1 MSLRPEPPPIGE
13 FLSGGLLGWILR
25 AGLLGAVLVTFMLAG
40 CQDDPI
46 LSPENVEDTG
56 TGGSYGRLTV
66 PKETDGVGE
75 ASSATEKTGSDRRE
89 NPERF

>member
-1 MSLRPEPPPIGE
+1 MSLRPEPSPTGG
-13 FLSGGLLGWILR
+13 LVSDGLLGWMMR
-25 AGLLGAVLVTFMLAG
+25 AGLLGAVLVTFTLAG

-66 PKETDGVGE
+66 PKETDGVRE
-75 ASSATEKTGSDRRE
+75 APAATEKTGSDRRE

>member
-1 MSLRPEPPPIGE
+1 MWLRPDLPGTGE
-13 FLSGGLLGWILR
+13 LASDRLLGWMVR
-25 AGLLGAVLVTFMLAG
+25 AGLLGAVLFTFTLVG

-66 PKETDGVGE
+66 PRETDGVRE
-75 ASSATEKTGSDRRE
+75 APAATEKTGSERRV

>member
-1 MSLRPEPPPIGE
+1 MSLPPELPGIRE
-13 FLSGGLLGWILR
+13 FAPDGLLGWISR
-25 AGLLGAVLVTFMLAG
+25 AGLVGGMLFMFTLAG

-46 LSPENVEDTG
+46 LSPENVEETG

-66 PKETDGVGE
+66 PTETDRLREAPASTGE
-75 ASSATEKTGSDRRE
+75 AGSDQRE